1 MDKLKFGVLGAGAL
15 GVVAAFLP
23 IVGGISLF
31 DIMGAAAGQVIL
43 TLVGYVIG
51 LVLGII
57 SLSKGFNRTFAIIAT
72 VGFGLSFLK
81 TLDAFGGEIGGKL
94 LFVAAIVGLGCS
106 IALILKPE
114 EAKA

>member
-23 IVGGISLF
+23 IVGGVSLF
-31 DIMGAAAGQVIL
+31 DLLGLAAGQVIL
-43 TLVGYVIG
+43 TLAGYVIG
-51 LVLGII
+51 LVLGVLA
-57 SLSKGFNRTFAIIAT
+57 LSKGFNRTFAIIAT
-72 VGFGLSFLK
+72 GGFALSFIK

-106 IALILKPE
+106 IGLIVKPE
-114 EAKA
+114 ESQA